1 LLAVRCIAWLGVEKT
16 EDVIESVY
24 NALLS
29 DLAFVCLRSCK
40 TADNRDQ
47 PVELYAALSREIIS
61 DGRSGMPQVRNFVLV
76 ELGEGVR
83 WMMDQQLRTETE

>member
-16 EDVIESVY
+16 ENVIESVY

-61 DGRSGMPQVRNFVLV
+61 DGRSGMPLS
-76 ELGEGVR
+76 ELCFGRTRRRCSVDDG
-83 WMMDQQLRTETE
+83 DQQLRTETE